1 MKDIVKT
8 SVVLCLIAIIAGI
21 LLGSVYQL
29 TYIDPA
35 EVLNKKLSVA
45 YENKEG
51 FAEVENIDSYK
62 PEISGRANLLGAYKA
77 KGKDNVYIY
86 YTTSVGYKA
95 GVELM
100 IVVENNKIINIY
112 KVAASETYSKPF
124 LENYTG
130 QYYNID
136 LMETN
141 QFKLVKKPV
150 ATDEIAIFTTATKTS
165 NAILDSIN
173 LAAGYHKNIVGG
185 AK

>member
-8 SVVLCLIAIIAGI
+8 SVVLCLIAIIAGV

-51 FAEVENIDSYK
+51 FTEIEDVNRYK
-62 PEISGRANLLGAYKA
+62 PDVSGRASLLGAYKA
-77 KGKDNVYIY
+77 NGKDNVYIY
-86 YTTSVGYKA
+86 YTTSVGYKS

-100 IVVENNKIINIY
+100 IVVDNNKIINIF

-136 LMETN
+136 LTEIN

-150 ATDEIAIFTTATKTS
+150 ADDEIAIFTSATKTS
-165 NAILDSIN
+165 TAILESIN
-173 LAAGYHKNIVGG
+173 LASGYHKNIVGG
-185 AK
+185 AV